1 MKKFWNWIR
10 DDAGVRTLRM
20 EGPIDEES
28 YWGDEV
34 VPKAFREELNA
45 EEGDIILWLNSPG
58 GNVFAASEIYSMLKD
73 YKGSVTVK
81 IDAIAASAASVV
93 AMAGDRVLISPT
105 GLVMIHDP
113 STVAQGNAK
122 DMEHAITVLGEVK
135 ESIINAYMAKTGL
148 SHSRISNLMSQES
161 WMNAK
166 KAVELGFADEILF
179 TDEKKPDEDDDSDD
193 SNDADPDE
201 DEEKEEEG
209 DKPLKLSSR
218 KPYVYSA
225 RQMQMN
231 VLNRLGV
238 DFKDT
243 GETRPP
249 DGKPPEGEPSKPPE
263 GEPPAGDPPQPPDG
277 ENPPDGKEPPT
288 HSDTP
293 EQAGQDEPSAD
304 SGAAEDSYTTHESS
318 IPVIGLDGRT
328 QDGSIPYLILKEQL
342 ECLR

>member
-28 YWGDEV
+28 YWEDSV
-34 VPKAFREELNA
+34 TPKAFRDELTA

-58 GNVFAASEIYSMLKD
+58 GNVFAASEIYSVLKD

-105 GLVMIHDP
+105 GLIMVHDP

-122 DMEHAITVLGEVK
+122 DMEHAITVLNEVK

-209 DKPLKLSSR
+209 DKKPFKLSSR

-238 DFKDT
+238 DFKDEDAEVPKPP
-243 GETRPP
+243 GEDKPP
-249 DGKPPEGEPSKPPE
+249 ESSEGTSPEGDPPEGERPE
-263 GEPPAGDPPQPPDG
+263 MPKGEPPRGVPY
-277 ENPPDGKEPPT
+277 
-288 HSDTP
+288 SDN
-293 EQAGQDEPSAD
+293 A
-304 SGAAEDSYTTHESS
+304 
-318 IPVIGLDGRT
+318 PVIGLDGRT

>member
-28 YWGDEV
+28 YWEDSV
-34 VPKAFREELNA
+34 TPKAFREELNA

-58 GNVFAASEIYSMLKD
+58 GNVFAASEIYTMLKD

-105 GLVMIHDP
+105 GLIMLHDP

-122 DMEHAITVLGEVK
+122 DMEHAITVLNEVK

-179 TDEKKPDEDDDSDD
+179 TDEKNPDEEGDPDDSD
-193 SNDADPDE
+193 DADPDE

-209 DKPLKLSSR
+209 EKKPLKLSSR
-218 KPYVYSA
+218 KPYADAHLYSA

-238 DFKDT
+238 DFKDM
-243 GETRPP
+243 EVPKPP
-249 DGKPPEGEPSKPPE
+249 DENKPPESSEGMPSEETAPE
-263 GEPPAGDPPQPPDG
+263 GEEHEMPKG
-277 ENPPDGKEPPT
+277 EPPRGVPY
-288 HSDTP
+288 SDD
-293 EQAGQDEPSAD
+293 A
-304 SGAAEDSYTTHESS
+304 
-318 IPVIGLDGRT
+318 PVIGLDGRT